1 MNGRLEGRLR
11 PRMRLASLPPLFL
24 LMLMGCTSGHSEHR
38 PAQQHPLV
46 ASAPPPSASV
56 PQPAPTASAAAP
68 EPVLQPA
75 SSASVARGVAAPG
88 AGSGWCLEGFADLD
102 DGNCYLVPEVVR
114 EPKSLLVY
122 LHGVIAPHGDT
133 QRIVQGIVARN
144 ARSRGYVAYMPRG
157 RRGLGPPPT
166 QDWWSWPTTAEKHHR
181 HAATMIQQWRDA
193 AKSLEQLTGGP
204 FARTYLAGSSNGAF
218 FATALAL
225 SGEFEADGYG
235 AMSGGSRAGKSVER
249 IRARNRPPFY
259 VGYGIYDDLKP
270 HPISLGELL
279 GQARWPHRVAA
290 HRTGHGAREVYLDE
304 AFELW
309 QAP

>member
-1 MNGRLEGRLR
+1 MLR
-11 PRMRLASLPPLFL
+11 ASLHLVSAVL
-24 LMLMGCTSGHSEHR
+24 LGGCTSGHTEHR
-38 PAQQHPLV
+38 PPQNEPRAVSPPAS
-46 ASAPPPSASV
+46 ASAPAPPPASTV
-56 PQPAPTASAAAP
+56 AGPVP
-68 EPVLQPA
+68 EPGPA
-75 SSASVARGVAAPG
+75 STSSVAPVAPARD

-157 RRGLGPPPT
+157 RRGLGPVPT

-181 HAATMIQQWRDA
+181 HAAAMIQQWGA
-193 AKSLEQLTGGP
+193 AKKSLEQLTGGP

-218 FATALAL
+218 FATVLAL
-225 SGEFEADGYG
+225 NGEFEADGYG
-235 AMSGGSRAGKSVER
+235 AMSGGSRAGRSVER
-249 IRARNRPPFY
+249 IRAQHRAPFY

-279 GQARWPHRVAA
+279 GQARWPHRIEA

-304 AFELW
+304 AFDFW